1 MPWCEI
7 LNSEVVAFPVLKC
20 VAEGLPWFIFQVADF
35 GLSKMVEGPME
46 GERSRLALSSMCGSD
61 FYMAPEVWAG
71 HSYTAQADIF
81 SLGVL
86 FWAVLERITFLEDGS
101 NEEQLGETLCL
112 RLLFQT

>member
-1 MPWCEI
+1 M
-7 LNSEVVAFPVLKC
+7 
-20 VAEGLPWFIFQVADF
+20 FQIADF
-35 GLSKMVEGPME
+35 GLSKMVEGQTE
-46 GERSRLALSSMCGSD
+46 GERSRLALSSTCGSD

-101 NEEQLGETLCL
+101 NEEQLGECKMLEL
-112 RLLFQT
+112 RFMDMFQTFFCSPVELRFVACA